1 MDIVS
6 TVLQNERDYT
16 REIVE
21 SIIDSEQGYL
31 FTNDQDYLQ
40 KRTDI
45 VPQSDTAAAPG
56 QPGAPGQ
63 MNAQQRAPPPPPT
76 TNKNPNSVYVKE
88 IRARLDAYFSIVVRN
103 VRDSIPKAIGYF
115 LVKGC
120 QEKLPFEL
128 NAQINSN
135 EKLAACLGEAP
146 ALANERKS
154 LAQSRE
160 VMKKSLKVHFVLLSN
175 I

>member
-45 VPQSDTAAAPG
+45 VPQ
-56 QPGAPGQ
+56 
-63 MNAQQRAPPPPPT
+63 
-76 TNKNPNSVYVKE
+76 
-88 IRARLDAYFSIVVRN
+88 
-103 VRDSIPKAIGYF
+103 
-115 LVKGC
+115 
-120 QEKLPFEL
+120 
-128 NAQINSN
+128 
-135 EKLAACLGEAP
+135 
-146 ALANERKS
+146 
-154 LAQSRE
+154 
-160 VMKKSLKVHFVLLSN
+160 
-175 I
+175 